1 MGIAVQP
8 SMKMELAMIVLKQF
22 LRLREIEDFVEQRA
36 RLAQE
41 ELR

>member
-1 MGIAVQP
+1 
-8 SMKMELAMIVLKQF
+8 MELAMTVLKQF